1 MSRRLAATAA
11 IVCAVAVLIALSARA
26 SRPSAAETAKEPA
39 QQGSDI
45 VMLRCATT
53 GDFSVLAYKGST
65 QAPAKRAASCPEQI
79 ALLAKDGF
87 ATVDVGYSND
97 AEIVVYT
104 LER

>member
-1 MSRRLAATAA
+1 MRRTLAATAVIA
-11 IVCAVAVLIALSARA
+11 CALAVLIALSARA
-26 SRPSAAETAKEPA
+26 SRPAAAESGPEAAPP
-39 QQGSDI
+39 GNDV

-53 GDFSVLAYKGST
+53 GDFTVLAYKGST
-65 QAPAKRAASCPEQI
+65 RSPAKRAASCPEQI
-79 ALLAKDGF
+79 ALLGKDGF